1 MIVMDPLLAFLRR
14 LEEHQI
20 HYRLNKVRDAI
31 MVEVAIPGQRWEV
44 EFFPDGS
51 IEVEEF
57 ITTGTI
63 EDASVL
69 DALFS

>member
-14 LEEHQI
+14 LEENPI

-51 IEVEEF
+51 IEVEKF